1 MGEGISEA
9 APSGM
14 RKRDTPSGSLEGG
27 FRRAGFDSDKRE
39 TLAGELVIG
48 RVPVGVG
55 GPRSLRKS
63 S

>member
-1 MGEGISEA
+1 
-9 APSGM
+9 M
-14 RKRDTPSGSLEGG
+14 RKRDTPSGSPEGG